1 MRHFSVIIWVLAI
14 AISSLTTF
22 LISFINEI
30 PQARLWLIFAIVFF
44 SSLLLSY
51 VIFKLLIIRD
61 VKKIESFIYAWL
73 DDKPGSMDP
82 QPSYFFS
89 RFTKMENALR
99 FVNKEKEVQIDEL
112 KKLADFRREFIA
124 NISHE
129 LKTPIFS
136 AQGFVHTLLDGAIKD
151 KNVRLKFLRKAAKA
165 LDALDLLVQDL
176 LTLSQIEIGDIKMHF
191 EYFDIVKLTNEII
204 DQLEERAE
212 KKEVRISV
220 EAKQKKILVYADYQR
235 IHQVLN
241 NLLIN
246 AIKYNKEGGA
256 VKVTFKQAEDSV
268 VIRVADTGEGI
279 SQEHHKRIFERF
291 YRVEK
296 SRSRRKGG
304 TGLGLAIVK
313 HILEGHNTSVHVSSK
328 VGDGTIFS
336 FKLAQGEKE
345 WVENSNNVK
354 I

>member
-1 MRHFSVIIWVLAI
+1 MDNVI
-14 AISSLTTF
+14 
-22 LISFINEI
+22 
-30 PQARLWLIFAIVFF
+30 R
-44 SSLLLSY
+44 Y
-51 VIFKLLIIRD
+51 V
-61 VKKIESFIYAWL
+61 S
-73 DDKPGSMDP
+73 
-82 QPSYFFS
+82 Q
-89 RFTKMENALR
+89 
-99 FVNKEKEVQIDEL
+99 EKEIQIDEL

-191 EYFDIVKLTNEII
+191 EYFDIIKLTREII

-212 KKEVRISV
+212 KKEVRISI
-220 EAKQKKILVYADYQR
+220 ESTQKKILVYADYQR

-256 VKVTFKQAEDSV
+256 VKVSFEQSEDFV
-268 VIRVADTGEGI
+268 LIKVADTGEGI
-279 SQEHHKRIFERF
+279 AEEHRNRIFERF

-296 SRSRRKGG
+296 SRSRRGGG

-313 HILEGHNTSVHVSSK
+313 HILEGHNTSVDVSSK
-328 VGDGTIFS
+328 VGHGTIFS
-336 FKLAQGEKE
+336 FKLARGEQE
-345 WVENSNNVK
+345 LVENSGNVK